1 MSQFLV
7 PPPCER
13 MGRDASRSVEETED
27 LATDMLGT
35 SLVVIHDAL
44 VSGEDNN
51 AELTGG
57 KDSGGE
63 LLEILEGEIET
74 GGDNT
79 ALVQTTVQVDDDL
92 ASASVIDDLE
102 LVDVAVSLHDLKE
115 LDEDL
120 GDGSKDNLNDR

>member
-1 MSQFLV
+1 
-7 PPPCER
+7 
-13 MGRDASRSVEETED
+13 
-27 LATDMLGT
+27 MLGT

-79 ALVQTTVQVDDDL
+79 ALVETTVQVDDDL

-115 LDEDL
+115 LNEDL
-120 GDGSKDNLNDR
+120 GDGSEDNLN